1 MQYYRKL
8 QSAHSNQTLTML
20 DGAQTQRYGR
30 LERGVIQ
37 GDCRNM
43 QVIIADEKGFDG
55 LGFDATIGS
64 QDDSYAVIN
73 LFDSVNRYID
83 SVAIAGADDAD
94 HATHLALSQFDYLEP
109 AYATLV
115 ANEGDGSFE
124 PSFDSL
130 CWESDTI
137 GKLMNNRSQ
146 DRGHYLPIITQKML
160 VTEKNRV
167 THNDVLWDG
176 VNLVSHEGD
185 YSRLLVDIQK
195 NDSHHELTAQFDM
208 AGFLANLDV
217 TELGLDALMDTNNRL
232 DLMKERLFRA
242 LAKQSV
248 DGLSVTDAVLTKPF
262 KKAGMANVA
271 MQFNLSDGQTFTILF
286 HNPDADPKKLSP
298 QDTMVS
304 WKWMLN
310 KRDITAAVSPKNGE
324 NVQLAPLATRMMK
337 VAKANSKRFAAAQSK
352 KAQNQQALTD
362 AQKEV
367 DDKKAKLDTINAHI
381 AELQGELEKIG
392 SAQPQTDDQPKNQD
406 DNSVKKYS
414 YTVKKIPGAGRL
426 YVMPTAGKKFSE
438 AEINEMMG
446 LLDQHPNEVS
456 FKQVNDKG
464 SILVVL
470 ERGGNEEETIESI
483 IPKKLTNKEQKTID
497 DLQAKND
504 EAATKAN
511 ETKSL
516 VENNKDIDSFIKKYF
531 VKKDGSEF
539 LNDYNR
545 NKLIKFLNGEDDTF
559 QGVANG
565 SWAYLKDTL
574 PSVIDES
581 SRINW
586 ELLKQLANNT
596 QPTEPTEP
604 TNEQPAAPALSP
616 EERKLNKLIK
626 ERDMMKDINKI
637 TRMKI
642 SDDEKIAKIMEFGI
656 KQDTARTLATGEGTW
671 DKRQG
676 FAPYELTSINNRIKT
691 LQAKVDAM
699 KKADE
704 INNSLGG
711 EDMVLAGVSI
721 ILNKEADRIQLDFPS
736 KPSRDVIAILKKN
749 GWKWSPS
756 NQVWQRQL
764 TENAMRNARTMVE
777 AYADDE
783 GIDMEDETN
792 TTPTQ
797 AAPQTPPEPEGG
809 DVSKLTQLDE
819 TTRQRLEQAFT
830 NGGLQVSALTDEA
843 AALMALVIDRS
854 NGTITEKDLGN
865 LFGSTNRL
873 FNRKPLNDYY
883 LKGDYAL
890 SQPIIDGYD
899 KVLSELDNING
910 TEIPNYIFVNAKNA
924 KVSVIADANPDAD
937 YLQTVIDGSIG
948 LSTENMKQ
956 VITEIKRIAKAGAV
970 DKDLLNQAI
979 EAYQTFALSV
989 KVA

>member
-64 QDDSYAVIN
+64 QDDSYAVVN

-94 HATHLALSQFDYLEP
+94 HAIHLALSQFDYLEP

-137 GKLMNNRSQ
+137 AKLMNNRSQ

-242 LAKQSV
+242 LAKQSI

-262 KKAGMANVA
+262 KKAGVANVA

-286 HNPDADPKKLSP
+286 HNPDADPKKLGA

-381 AELQGELEKIG
+381 AELQGELEKVS
-392 SAQPQTDDQPKNQD
+392 SAQPQADATPVAAGESFTYNGKTYTMPNDDYKNSDIYNTMQEMFRVNQND
-406 DNSVKKYS
+406 AVKAAEKAISEGEIAIATMQNSQSPDINMLQYL
-414 YTVKKIPGAGRL
+414 KIRQQQRIDSLADLKPQFAAEPTPEPQ
-426 YVMPTAGKKFSE
+426 PTAPTSE
-438 AEINEMMG
+438 
-446 LLDQHPNEVS
+446 
-456 FKQVNDKG
+456 
-464 SILVVL
+464 
-470 ERGGNEEETIESI
+470 
-483 IPKKLTNKEQKTID
+483 
-497 DLQAKND
+497 
-504 EAATKAN
+504 
-511 ETKSL
+511 
-516 VENNKDIDSFIKKYF
+516 
-531 VKKDGSEF
+531 
-539 LNDYNR
+539 
-545 NKLIKFLNGEDDTF
+545 
-559 QGVANG
+559 
-565 SWAYLKDTL
+565 
-574 PSVIDES
+574 
-581 SRINW
+581 
-586 ELLKQLANNT
+586 
-596 QPTEPTEP
+596 
-604 TNEQPAAPALSP
+604 LSP

-656 KQDTARTLATGEGTW
+656 KQDTAHTLATGEGTW

-676 FAPYELTSINNRIKT
+676 FAPYELTSVNNRIKT

-711 EDMVLAGVSI
+711 EDMVLAGVFI

-736 KPSRDVIAILKKN
+736 KPSRDVIAVLKKN

-783 GIDMEDETN
+783 GIDMEDESN
-792 TTPTQ
+792 TSPTQ
-797 AAPQTPPEPEGG
+797 AAPQTPPATEGG
-809 DVSKLTQLDE
+809 DEGD
-819 TTRQRLEQAFT
+819 T
-830 NGGLQVSALTDEA
+830 NS
-843 AALMALVIDRS
+843 
-854 NGTITEKDLGN
+854 
-865 LFGSTNRL
+865 
-873 FNRKPLNDYY
+873 
-883 LKGDYAL
+883 
-890 SQPIIDGYD
+890 
-899 KVLSELDNING
+899 
-910 TEIPNYIFVNAKNA
+910 
-924 KVSVIADANPDAD
+924 DAD

-956 VITEIKRIAKAGAV
+956 VITEIKRIAKAGTV

-979 EAYQTFALSV
+979 EAYQTFALLV

>member
-20 DGAQTQRYGR
+20 DGVQTQRYGR

-64 QDDSYAVIN
+64 QDDSYAVVN

-94 HATHLALSQFDYLEP
+94 HAIHLALSQFDYLEP

-137 GKLMNNRSQ
+137 AKLMNNRSQ

-176 VNLVSHEGD
+176 ANLVSHEGD

-352 KAQNQQALTD
+352 KLQNQQALTD

-367 DDKKAKLDTINAHI
+367 DDKKAKLDAINAHI
-381 AELQGELEKIG
+381 AELQTELEKVG
-392 SAQPQTDDQPKNQD
+392 SAQPQADDQPKNQD

-414 YTVKKIPGAGRL
+414 YTVKKIPGVGRL
-426 YVMPTAGKKFSE
+426 YVMPTVGKKFSE

-456 FKQVNDKG
+456 SKQVTDKG
-464 SILVVL
+464 NILVVL

-516 VENNKDIDSFIKKYF
+516 VENNKDIDDFIKKYF

-559 QGVANG
+559 QGVVNG

-581 SRINW
+581 SRVNW

-596 QPTEPTEP
+596 QPTEPT
-604 TNEQPAAPALSP
+604 NEQPSTPTLSP
-616 EERKLNKLIK
+616 EERKLNNLIK

-656 KQDTARTLATGEGTW
+656 KEDTARTLATGEGTW

-676 FAPYELTSINNRIKT
+676 FAPYELTSVNNRIKT

-792 TTPTQ
+792 TTPQ
-797 AAPQTPPEPEGG
+797 GKPIADE
-809 DVSKLTQLDE
+809 VKLDE
-819 TTRQRLEQAFT
+819 IKQDIFNKLLVTNKKVDSLIEKIK
-830 NGGLQVSALTDEA
+830 NGGETAMKDIRTLAKALIETLYEDYQIDDMDKLLDDIDNMILDYVS
-843 AALMALVIDRS
+843 
-854 NGTITEKDLGN
+854 
-865 LFGSTNRL
+865 
-873 FNRKPLNDYY
+873 
-883 LKGDYAL
+883 
-890 SQPIIDGYD
+890 SQPTNQGATMT
-899 KVLSELDNING
+899 N
-910 TEIPNYIFVNAKNA
+910 T
-924 KVSVIADANPDAD
+924 NPDAD

-948 LSTENMKQ
+948 LSTDNMKQ

-979 EAYQTFALSV
+979 EAYQKFALSV

>member
-43 QVIIADEKGFDG
+43 QVIIADKKGFDG

-64 QDDSYAVIN
+64 QDDSYAVVN

-94 HATHLALSQFDYLEP
+94 HAIHLALSQFDYLEP

-286 HNPDADPKKLSP
+286 HNPDADPKKLGA

-367 DDKKAKLDTINAHI
+367 DDKKAKLDAINAHI
-381 AELQGELEKIG
+381 AELQTELEKVG
-392 SAQPQTDDQPKNQD
+392 SAQPQTDATPVAAGERFTYNGRTYTMPNDDYKNSDIYNTMLEMFRVNPNDAVKAAEKAISEGEIAIATMQ
-406 DNSVKKYS
+406 NSQSPDANTLQYL
-414 YTVKKIPGAGRL
+414 KIR
-426 YVMPTAGKKFSE
+426 
-438 AEINEMMG
+438 
-446 LLDQHPNEVS
+446 Q
-456 FKQVNDKG
+456 QQ
-464 SILVVL
+464 
-470 ERGGNEEETIESI
+470 R
-483 IPKKLTNKEQKTID
+483 
-497 DLQAKND
+497 
-504 EAATKAN
+504 
-511 ETKSL
+511 
-516 VENNKDIDSFIKKYF
+516 IDSLA
-531 VKKDGSEF
+531 D
-539 LNDYNR
+539 
-545 NKLIKFLNGEDDTF
+545 
-559 QGVANG
+559 
-565 SWAYLKDTL
+565 LKSQFATE
-574 PSVIDES
+574 PTNE
-581 SRINW
+581 
-586 ELLKQLANNT
+586 
-596 QPTEPTEP
+596 QPTEPTS
-604 TNEQPAAPALSP
+604 EQPAAPALSP
-616 EERKLNKLIK
+616 EERKLNNLIK

-671 DKRQG
+671 DKRPG
-676 FAPYELTSINNRIKT
+676 FAPYQLTSVNNRIKT

-809 DVSKLTQLDE
+809 DE
-819 TTRQRLEQAFT
+819 
-830 NGGLQVSALTDEA
+830 
-843 AALMALVIDRS
+843 
-854 NGTITEKDLGN
+854 
-865 LFGSTNRL
+865 
-873 FNRKPLNDYY
+873 
-883 LKGDYAL
+883 GD
-890 SQPIIDGYD
+890 
-899 KVLSELDNING
+899 
-910 TEIPNYIFVNAKNA
+910 T
-924 KVSVIADANPDAD
+924 NPDAD

-948 LSTENMKQ
+948 LSTDNMKQ

-979 EAYQTFALSV
+979 EAYQKFALSV

>member
-20 DGAQTQRYGR
+20 DGAITQRYGR

-64 QDDSYAVIN
+64 QDDSYAVVN

-94 HATHLALSQFDYLEP
+94 HAIHVALSQFDYLEP

-137 GKLMNNRSQ
+137 AKLMNNRSQ

-367 DDKKAKLDTINAHI
+367 DDKKAKLDAINAHI
-381 AELQGELEKIG
+381 AELQTELEKVG
-392 SAQPQTDDQPKNQD
+392 SAD
-406 DNSVKKYS
+406 
-414 YTVKKIPGAGRL
+414 
-426 YVMPTAGKKFSE
+426 
-438 AEINEMMG
+438 
-446 LLDQHPNEVS
+446 
-456 FKQVNDKG
+456 
-464 SILVVL
+464 
-470 ERGGNEEETIESI
+470 GGNT
-483 IPKKLTNKEQKTID
+483 EQAT
-497 DLQAKND
+497 
-504 EAATKAN
+504 EA
-511 ETKSL
+511 
-516 VENNKDIDSFIKKYF
+516 
-531 VKKDGSEF
+531 
-539 LNDYNR
+539 
-545 NKLIKFLNGEDDTF
+545 NGEDYSILGNIPDVSKADKKTAFSYAQKLLKFSQTDISLKLDKKDFIGMGVDEVKQKLDGITQKAQDEDALLQKAFNRLFNACMVKDRDTIKE
-559 QGVANG
+559 VANDAMG
-565 SWAYLKDTL
+565 YLRHGYNSKSRLAQAMRITGDVTKDILDSLKKYGLLEKYRNKEITL
-574 PSVIDES
+574 PDFEAMNQESTQQTTTTTADLTARQQAAAMEKFNEAKSILLGNGWRQFNKNSPGVEYPYYANGTEGRIITAYPQDDGHATVKVIAGLNDDETENVIGHVMS
-581 SRINW
+581 DMAKDAQELAQQLNNLVKNW
-586 ELLKQLANNT
+586 VLDNGHSLHPIIEQEDKLGQTDEPQAK
-596 QPTEPTEP
+596 PTEPTS
-604 TNEQPAAPALSP
+604 EQPAAPALSP

-671 DKRQG
+671 NKRQG
-676 FAPYELTSINNRIKT
+676 FAPYELTSVNNRIKT

-699 KKADE
+699 KKVDE

-736 KPSRDVIAILKKN
+736 KPSRDIIAVLKKN

-764 TENAMRNARTMVE
+764 TENAMRNARKMVE

-783 GIDMEDETN
+783 GIDMEDESN

-797 AAPQTPPEPEGG
+797 AATQTPPEPEGG
-809 DVSKLTQLDE
+809 DE
-819 TTRQRLEQAFT
+819 
-830 NGGLQVSALTDEA
+830 
-843 AALMALVIDRS
+843 
-854 NGTITEKDLGN
+854 
-865 LFGSTNRL
+865 
-873 FNRKPLNDYY
+873 
-883 LKGDYAL
+883 GD
-890 SQPIIDGYD
+890 
-899 KVLSELDNING
+899 
-910 TEIPNYIFVNAKNA
+910 T
-924 KVSVIADANPDAD
+924 NPDAD

-956 VITEIKRIAKAGAV
+956 VITEIKRIAKAGTV

>member
-43 QVIIADEKGFDG
+43 QVIVADEKGFDG

-64 QDDSYAVIN
+64 QDDSYAVVN

-94 HATHLALSQFDYLEP
+94 HAIHLALSQFDYLEP

-286 HNPDADPKKLSP
+286 HNPDADPKKLGA

-352 KAQNQQALTD
+352 KLQNQQALTD

-367 DDKKAKLDTINAHI
+367 DDKKAKLDAINAHI
-381 AELQGELEKIG
+381 AELQTELEKVG
-392 SAQPQTDDQPKNQD
+392 SAQPQTDATPVAAGERFTYNGKTYTMPNDDYKNSDIYNTMLEMFRVNPNDAVKAAEKAISEGEIAIATMQ
-406 DNSVKKYS
+406 NSQSPDANTLQYL
-414 YTVKKIPGAGRL
+414 KIR
-426 YVMPTAGKKFSE
+426 
-438 AEINEMMG
+438 
-446 LLDQHPNEVS
+446 Q
-456 FKQVNDKG
+456 QQ
-464 SILVVL
+464 
-470 ERGGNEEETIESI
+470 R
-483 IPKKLTNKEQKTID
+483 
-497 DLQAKND
+497 
-504 EAATKAN
+504 
-511 ETKSL
+511 
-516 VENNKDIDSFIKKYF
+516 IDSLA
-531 VKKDGSEF
+531 D
-539 LNDYNR
+539 
-545 NKLIKFLNGEDDTF
+545 
-559 QGVANG
+559 
-565 SWAYLKDTL
+565 LKPQFATE
-574 PSVIDES
+574 PTNE
-581 SRINW
+581 
-586 ELLKQLANNT
+586 
-596 QPTEPTEP
+596 QPTEPTS
-604 TNEQPAAPALSP
+604 EQPAAPALSP
-616 EERKLNKLIK
+616 EERKLNNLIK

-676 FAPYELTSINNRIKT
+676 FAPYQLTSVNNRIKT

-721 ILNKEADRIQLDFPS
+721 ILNKEAGRIQLDFPS

-783 GIDMEDETN
+783 GIDMEDESN
-792 TTPTQ
+792 TAPTQ
-797 AAPQTPPEPEGG
+797 AATQTPPEPEGG
-809 DVSKLTQLDE
+809 DE
-819 TTRQRLEQAFT
+819 
-830 NGGLQVSALTDEA
+830 
-843 AALMALVIDRS
+843 
-854 NGTITEKDLGN
+854 
-865 LFGSTNRL
+865 
-873 FNRKPLNDYY
+873 
-883 LKGDYAL
+883 GD
-890 SQPIIDGYD
+890 
-899 KVLSELDNING
+899 
-910 TEIPNYIFVNAKNA
+910 T
-924 KVSVIADANPDAD
+924 NPDAD

-948 LSTENMKQ
+948 LSTDNMKQ

-979 EAYQTFALSV
+979 EAYQKFALSV

>member
-20 DGAQTQRYGR
+20 DGVQTQRYGR

-43 QVIIADEKGFDG
+43 QVIVADEKGFDG

-64 QDDSYAVIN
+64 QDDSYAVVN

-94 HATHLALSQFDYLEP
+94 HAIHLALSQFDYLEP

-137 GKLMNNRSQ
+137 GKLMNHRSQ
-146 DRGHYLPIITQKML
+146 DRGHYLPIITKKML
-160 VTEKNRV
+160 ITEKNRV

-176 VNLVSHEGD
+176 VNLVSHSGD

-381 AELQGELEKIG
+381 AELQTELEKVG
-392 SAQPQTDDQPKNQD
+392 SAQPQADATPVAAGESFTYNGKTYTMPNDDYKNSDIYNTMLEMFRANPNDAVNAAEKAISEGALAIATMQ
-406 DNSVKKYS
+406 NSQSPDINTLQYL
-414 YTVKKIPGAGRL
+414 KIR
-426 YVMPTAGKKFSE
+426 
-438 AEINEMMG
+438 
-446 LLDQHPNEVS
+446 Q
-456 FKQVNDKG
+456 QQ
-464 SILVVL
+464 
-470 ERGGNEEETIESI
+470 R
-483 IPKKLTNKEQKTID
+483 
-497 DLQAKND
+497 
-504 EAATKAN
+504 
-511 ETKSL
+511 
-516 VENNKDIDSFIKKYF
+516 IDSLA
-531 VKKDGSEF
+531 D
-539 LNDYNR
+539 
-545 NKLIKFLNGEDDTF
+545 
-559 QGVANG
+559 
-565 SWAYLKDTL
+565 LKPQFATE
-574 PSVIDES
+574 PTNE
-581 SRINW
+581 
-586 ELLKQLANNT
+586 
-596 QPTEPTEP
+596 QPTEPTS
-604 TNEQPAAPALSP
+604 EQPAAPALSP

-656 KQDTARTLATGEGTW
+656 NQDTARTLATGEGTW
-671 DKRQG
+671 NKRQG
-676 FAPYELTSINNRIKT
+676 FAPYELTSVNNRIKT

-792 TTPTQ
+792 T
-797 AAPQTPPEPEGG
+797 APQGKPIADE
-809 DVSKLTQLDE
+809 VKLDE
-819 TTRQRLEQAFT
+819 IKQDIFNKLLVTNKKVDSLIEKIK
-830 NGGLQVSALTDEA
+830 NGGEMAMKEIRTLAKALIETLYEDYQIDDMDKLLDDIDNMILDYVS
-843 AALMALVIDRS
+843 
-854 NGTITEKDLGN
+854 
-865 LFGSTNRL
+865 
-873 FNRKPLNDYY
+873 
-883 LKGDYAL
+883 
-890 SQPIIDGYD
+890 SQPTNQGATMT
-899 KVLSELDNING
+899 N
-910 TEIPNYIFVNAKNA
+910 T
-924 KVSVIADANPDAD
+924 NPDAD

-948 LSTENMKQ
+948 LSTDNMKQ

>member
-8 QSAHSNQTLTML
+8 QSAHSNQTLAML

-30 LERGVIQ
+30 LERGIIE
-37 GDCRNM
+37 GNFRNM
-43 QVIIADEKGFDG
+43 QVIVADEKGFDG

-94 HATHLALSQFDYLEP
+94 HAIHLALSQFDYLEP

-137 GKLMNNRSQ
+137 AKLMNNRSQ

-176 VNLVSHEGD
+176 VNLVSHGGD

-381 AELQGELEKIG
+381 AELQGELEKVSSADDGNTEQATTTTADLTARQQASAMEKFNEAKSILLGNGWRQFNKNSPGVEYPYYANGTEGRIITAYPQDDGHATVKVIAGLNDDETENVIG
-392 SAQPQTDDQPKNQD
+392 HVMSDMAKDAQDLAQQLNNLVKNWVLDNGHSLHPIIEQEDKLGQTDEP
-406 DNSVKKYS
+406 
-414 YTVKKIPGAGRL
+414 
-426 YVMPTAGKKFSE
+426 
-438 AEINEMMG
+438 
-446 LLDQHPNEVS
+446 
-456 FKQVNDKG
+456 
-464 SILVVL
+464 
-470 ERGGNEEETIESI
+470 
-483 IPKKLTNKEQKTID
+483 
-497 DLQAKND
+497 QAK
-504 EAATKAN
+504 
-511 ETKSL
+511 
-516 VENNKDIDSFIKKYF
+516 
-531 VKKDGSEF
+531 
-539 LNDYNR
+539 
-545 NKLIKFLNGEDDTF
+545 
-559 QGVANG
+559 
-565 SWAYLKDTL
+565 
-574 PSVIDES
+574 
-581 SRINW
+581 
-586 ELLKQLANNT
+586 
-596 QPTEPTEP
+596 PTEPTS
-604 TNEQPAAPALSP
+604 EQPSTPTLSP

-783 GIDMEDETN
+783 GIDMEDESN
-792 TTPTQ
+792 TAPTQ
-797 AAPQTPPEPEGG
+797 AATQTPPEPEGG
-809 DVSKLTQLDE
+809 DE
-819 TTRQRLEQAFT
+819 
-830 NGGLQVSALTDEA
+830 
-843 AALMALVIDRS
+843 
-854 NGTITEKDLGN
+854 
-865 LFGSTNRL
+865 
-873 FNRKPLNDYY
+873 
-883 LKGDYAL
+883 GD
-890 SQPIIDGYD
+890 
-899 KVLSELDNING
+899 
-910 TEIPNYIFVNAKNA
+910 T
-924 KVSVIADANPDAD
+924 NPDAD

-956 VITEIKRIAKAGAV
+956 VIAEIKRIAKAGTV

>member
-8 QSAHSNQTLTML
+8 QSAHSNQTLAML

-43 QVIIADEKGFDG
+43 QVIVADEKGFDG

-64 QDDSYAVIN
+64 QDDSYAVVN

-94 HATHLALSQFDYLEP
+94 HAIHLALSQFDYLEP

-137 GKLMNNRSQ
+137 AKLMNNRSQ
-146 DRGHYLPIITQKML
+146 DRGHYLPIITKKML

-232 DLMKERLFRA
+232 NLMKERLFRA

-262 KKAGMANVA
+262 KKAGVANVA

-367 DDKKAKLDTINAHI
+367 DDKKAKLDAINAHI
-381 AELQGELEKIG
+381 AELQTEIEKVG
-392 SAQPQTDDQPKNQD
+392 SAQPQADATPVAAGESFTYNGKTYTMPNDDYKNSDIYNTMLEMFRANPD
-406 DNSVKKYS
+406 DAVKAAEKAISEGEIAIATMQNSQSPDANILQYL
-414 YTVKKIPGAGRL
+414 KIR
-426 YVMPTAGKKFSE
+426 
-438 AEINEMMG
+438 
-446 LLDQHPNEVS
+446 Q
-456 FKQVNDKG
+456 QQ
-464 SILVVL
+464 
-470 ERGGNEEETIESI
+470 R
-483 IPKKLTNKEQKTID
+483 
-497 DLQAKND
+497 
-504 EAATKAN
+504 
-511 ETKSL
+511 
-516 VENNKDIDSFIKKYF
+516 IDSLADLKPQFATEPT
-531 VKKDGSEF
+531 SE
-539 LNDYNR
+539 
-545 NKLIKFLNGEDDTF
+545 
-559 QGVANG
+559 
-565 SWAYLKDTL
+565 
-574 PSVIDES
+574 
-581 SRINW
+581 
-586 ELLKQLANNT
+586 
-596 QPTEPTEP
+596 QPTEPTS
-604 TNEQPAAPALSP
+604 EQPAAPALSP

-676 FAPYELTSINNRIKT
+676 FAPYQLTSVNNRIKT

-792 TTPTQ
+792 TAPTQ
-797 AAPQTPPEPEGG
+797 AAPQTPPATEGG
-809 DVSKLTQLDE
+809 DE
-819 TTRQRLEQAFT
+819 
-830 NGGLQVSALTDEA
+830 
-843 AALMALVIDRS
+843 
-854 NGTITEKDLGN
+854 GN
-865 LFGSTNRL
+865 T
-873 FNRKPLNDYY
+873 
-883 LKGDYAL
+883 
-890 SQPIIDGYD
+890 
-899 KVLSELDNING
+899 
-910 TEIPNYIFVNAKNA
+910 
-924 KVSVIADANPDAD
+924 NPDAD

-956 VITEIKRIAKAGAV
+956 VIAEIKRIAKAGTV

>member
-64 QDDSYAVIN
+64 QDDSYAVVN
-73 LFDSVNRYID
+73 LFDGVNRYID

-94 HATHLALSQFDYLEP
+94 HAIHLALSQFDYLEP

-176 VNLVSHEGD
+176 VNLVSHGGD

-352 KAQNQQALTD
+352 KLQNQQALTD

-367 DDKKAKLDTINAHI
+367 DDKKAKLDAINAHI
-381 AELQGELEKIG
+381 AELQTELEKVG
-392 SAQPQTDDQPKNQD
+392 SADDGNTKQATTTTADLTARQQAVAMEKFNEAKSILLDNGWRQFNKNSPGVEYPYYANGTEGRIITAYPQDDGHATVKVIAGLNDDETENVIGHVMSDMAKDAQDLAQQLNNLVKNWVLDNGHSLHPIIEQEDKLGQTDEP
-406 DNSVKKYS
+406 
-414 YTVKKIPGAGRL
+414 
-426 YVMPTAGKKFSE
+426 
-438 AEINEMMG
+438 
-446 LLDQHPNEVS
+446 
-456 FKQVNDKG
+456 
-464 SILVVL
+464 
-470 ERGGNEEETIESI
+470 
-483 IPKKLTNKEQKTID
+483 
-497 DLQAKND
+497 QAK
-504 EAATKAN
+504 
-511 ETKSL
+511 
-516 VENNKDIDSFIKKYF
+516 
-531 VKKDGSEF
+531 
-539 LNDYNR
+539 
-545 NKLIKFLNGEDDTF
+545 
-559 QGVANG
+559 
-565 SWAYLKDTL
+565 
-574 PSVIDES
+574 
-581 SRINW
+581 
-586 ELLKQLANNT
+586 
-596 QPTEPTEP
+596 PTEPTS
-604 TNEQPAAPALSP
+604 EQPAAPALSP

-642 SDDEKIAKIMEFGI
+642 SDDEKIAKIMELGI

-671 DKRQG
+671 DKRPG
-676 FAPYELTSINNRIKT
+676 FAPYQLTSVNNRIKT

-809 DVSKLTQLDE
+809 DE
-819 TTRQRLEQAFT
+819 
-830 NGGLQVSALTDEA
+830 
-843 AALMALVIDRS
+843 
-854 NGTITEKDLGN
+854 
-865 LFGSTNRL
+865 
-873 FNRKPLNDYY
+873 
-883 LKGDYAL
+883 GD
-890 SQPIIDGYD
+890 
-899 KVLSELDNING
+899 
-910 TEIPNYIFVNAKNA
+910 T
-924 KVSVIADANPDAD
+924 NPDAD

-948 LSTENMKQ
+948 LSTDNMKQ
-956 VITEIKRIAKAGAV
+956 VITEIKRIAKAGTV

-979 EAYQTFALSV
+979 EAYQKFALSV

>member
-64 QDDSYAVIN
+64 QDDSYAVVN

-94 HATHLALSQFDYLEP
+94 HAIHLALSQFDYLEP

-286 HNPDADPKKLSP
+286 HNPDADPKKLGP

-381 AELQGELEKIG
+381 AELQTEIEKVG
-392 SAQPQTDDQPKNQD
+392 SAQPQADATPVAAGESFTYNGKTYTMPNDDYKNSDIYNTMLEMFRANQD
-406 DNSVKKYS
+406 DAVKAAEKAISEGEIAIATMQNSQSPDANILQYL
-414 YTVKKIPGAGRL
+414 KIR
-426 YVMPTAGKKFSE
+426 
-438 AEINEMMG
+438 
-446 LLDQHPNEVS
+446 Q
-456 FKQVNDKG
+456 QQ
-464 SILVVL
+464 
-470 ERGGNEEETIESI
+470 R
-483 IPKKLTNKEQKTID
+483 
-497 DLQAKND
+497 
-504 EAATKAN
+504 
-511 ETKSL
+511 
-516 VENNKDIDSFIKKYF
+516 IDSLA
-531 VKKDGSEF
+531 D
-539 LNDYNR
+539 
-545 NKLIKFLNGEDDTF
+545 
-559 QGVANG
+559 
-565 SWAYLKDTL
+565 LK
-574 PSVIDES
+574 P
-581 SRINW
+581 
-586 ELLKQLANNT
+586 QFA
-596 QPTEPTEP
+596 TEPTNEQPAAP

-656 KQDTARTLATGEGTW
+656 NQDTARTLATGEGTW
-671 DKRQG
+671 DKRPG
-676 FAPYELTSINNRIKT
+676 FAPYQLTSVNNRIET

-736 KPSRDVIAILKKN
+736 KPSRDVIAVLKKN

-797 AAPQTPPEPEGG
+797 AAPQTPPEPEDG
-809 DVSKLTQLDE
+809 DVSKDDNVNAGAHPNYSQDDIDYLNSIINGDIDPLDVDMDRIIAIGE
-819 TTRQRLEQAFT
+819 KDEADSLFEQA
-830 NGGLQVSALTDEA
+830 LQIV
-843 AALMALVIDRS
+843 
-854 NGTITEKDLGN
+854 
-865 LFGSTNRL
+865 
-873 FNRKPLNDYY
+873 ND
-883 LKGDYAL
+883 AE
-890 SQPIIDGYD
+890 D
-899 KVLSELDNING
+899 KATSGV
-910 TEIPNYIFVNAKNA
+910 
-924 KVSVIADANPDAD
+924 
-937 YLQTVIDGSIG
+937 
-948 LSTENMKQ
+948 
-956 VITEIKRIAKAGAV
+956 
-970 DKDLLNQAI
+970 
-979 EAYQTFALSV
+979 
-989 KVA
+989 

>member
-94 HATHLALSQFDYLEP
+94 HAIHLALSQFDYLEP

-176 VNLVSHEGD
+176 VNLVSHGGD

-352 KAQNQQALTD
+352 KLQNQQALTD

-367 DDKKAKLDTINAHI
+367 DDKKAKLDAINAHI
-381 AELQGELEKIG
+381 AELQTELEKVG
-392 SAQPQTDDQPKNQD
+392 SAQPQTDATPVAAGERFTYNGRTYTMPNDDYKNSDIYNTMLEMFRVNPNDAVKAAEKAISEGEIAIATMQ
-406 DNSVKKYS
+406 NSQSPDANTLQYL
-414 YTVKKIPGAGRL
+414 KIR
-426 YVMPTAGKKFSE
+426 
-438 AEINEMMG
+438 
-446 LLDQHPNEVS
+446 Q
-456 FKQVNDKG
+456 QQ
-464 SILVVL
+464 
-470 ERGGNEEETIESI
+470 R
-483 IPKKLTNKEQKTID
+483 
-497 DLQAKND
+497 
-504 EAATKAN
+504 
-511 ETKSL
+511 
-516 VENNKDIDSFIKKYF
+516 IDSLA
-531 VKKDGSEF
+531 D
-539 LNDYNR
+539 
-545 NKLIKFLNGEDDTF
+545 
-559 QGVANG
+559 
-565 SWAYLKDTL
+565 LKSQFATE
-574 PSVIDES
+574 PTNE
-581 SRINW
+581 
-586 ELLKQLANNT
+586 
-596 QPTEPTEP
+596 QPTEPTS
-604 TNEQPAAPALSP
+604 EQPAAPALSP
-616 EERKLNKLIK
+616 EERKLNNLIK

-671 DKRQG
+671 DKRPG
-676 FAPYELTSINNRIKT
+676 FAPYQLTSVNNRIKT

-809 DVSKLTQLDE
+809 DE
-819 TTRQRLEQAFT
+819 
-830 NGGLQVSALTDEA
+830 
-843 AALMALVIDRS
+843 
-854 NGTITEKDLGN
+854 
-865 LFGSTNRL
+865 
-873 FNRKPLNDYY
+873 
-883 LKGDYAL
+883 GD
-890 SQPIIDGYD
+890 
-899 KVLSELDNING
+899 
-910 TEIPNYIFVNAKNA
+910 T
-924 KVSVIADANPDAD
+924 NPDAD

-948 LSTENMKQ
+948 LSTDNMKQ
-956 VITEIKRIAKAGAV
+956 VIAEIKRIAKAGAV

>member
-20 DGAQTQRYGR
+20 DGVQTQRYGR

-43 QVIIADEKGFDG
+43 QVIVADEKGFDG

-64 QDDSYAVIN
+64 QDDSYAVVN

-94 HATHLALSQFDYLEP
+94 HAIHLALSQFDYLEP

-137 GKLMNNRSQ
+137 AKLMNNRSQ
-146 DRGHYLPIITQKML
+146 DRGHYLPIITKKML

-352 KAQNQQALTD
+352 KLQNQQALTD

-381 AELQGELEKIG
+381 AELQTELEKVG
-392 SAQPQTDDQPKNQD
+392 SADDSNTKQATTTTADLTARQQAAAMEKFNEAKSILLGNGWRQFNKNSPGVEYPYYANGTEGRIITAYPQDDGHATVKVIAGLNDDETENVIGHVMSDMAKDAQDLAQQLNNLVKNWVLDNGHSLHPIIEQEDKLGQTDEP
-406 DNSVKKYS
+406 
-414 YTVKKIPGAGRL
+414 
-426 YVMPTAGKKFSE
+426 
-438 AEINEMMG
+438 
-446 LLDQHPNEVS
+446 
-456 FKQVNDKG
+456 
-464 SILVVL
+464 
-470 ERGGNEEETIESI
+470 
-483 IPKKLTNKEQKTID
+483 
-497 DLQAKND
+497 QAK
-504 EAATKAN
+504 
-511 ETKSL
+511 
-516 VENNKDIDSFIKKYF
+516 
-531 VKKDGSEF
+531 
-539 LNDYNR
+539 
-545 NKLIKFLNGEDDTF
+545 
-559 QGVANG
+559 
-565 SWAYLKDTL
+565 
-574 PSVIDES
+574 
-581 SRINW
+581 
-586 ELLKQLANNT
+586 
-596 QPTEPTEP
+596 PTEPTS
-604 TNEQPAAPALSP
+604 EQPAAPALSP

-656 KQDTARTLATGEGTW
+656 NQDTARTLATGEGTW

-676 FAPYELTSINNRIKT
+676 FAPYQLTSVNNRIKT

-792 TTPTQ
+792 T
-797 AAPQTPPEPEGG
+797 APQGKPIADE
-809 DVSKLTQLDE
+809 VKLDE
-819 TTRQRLEQAFT
+819 IKQDIFNKLLVTNKKVDSLIEKIK
-830 NGGLQVSALTDEA
+830 NGGETAMKDIRTLAKALIETLYEDYQIDDMDKLLDDIDNMILDYVS
-843 AALMALVIDRS
+843 
-854 NGTITEKDLGN
+854 
-865 LFGSTNRL
+865 
-873 FNRKPLNDYY
+873 
-883 LKGDYAL
+883 
-890 SQPIIDGYD
+890 SQPTNQGATMT
-899 KVLSELDNING
+899 N
-910 TEIPNYIFVNAKNA
+910 T
-924 KVSVIADANPDAD
+924 NPDAD

-948 LSTENMKQ
+948 LSTDNMKQ

-979 EAYQTFALSV
+979 EAYQKFALSV

>member
-64 QDDSYAVIN
+64 QDDSYAVVN

-94 HATHLALSQFDYLEP
+94 HAIHLALSQFDYLEP

-381 AELQGELEKIG
+381 AELQGELEKVSSADDGNTEQATTTTADLTARQQAAAMEKFNEAKSILLDNGWRQFNKNSLGVEYPYYANGTEGRIITAYPQDDGHATVKVIAGLNDDETENVIG
-392 SAQPQTDDQPKNQD
+392 HVMSDMAKDAQDLAQQLNNLVKNWVLDNGHSLHPIIEQEEKLAQTDKPL
-406 DNSVKKYS
+406 S
-414 YTVKKIPGAGRL
+414 
-426 YVMPTAGKKFSE
+426 
-438 AEINEMMG
+438 
-446 LLDQHPNEVS
+446 
-456 FKQVNDKG
+456 
-464 SILVVL
+464 
-470 ERGGNEEETIESI
+470 
-483 IPKKLTNKEQKTID
+483 
-497 DLQAKND
+497 
-504 EAATKAN
+504 
-511 ETKSL
+511 
-516 VENNKDIDSFIKKYF
+516 
-531 VKKDGSEF
+531 
-539 LNDYNR
+539 
-545 NKLIKFLNGEDDTF
+545 
-559 QGVANG
+559 
-565 SWAYLKDTL
+565 
-574 PSVIDES
+574 
-581 SRINW
+581 
-586 ELLKQLANNT
+586 
-596 QPTEPTEP
+596 EPTEP
-604 TNEQPAAPALSP
+604 TPKPQSTAPTSELSP

-819 TTRQRLEQAFT
+819 TTRQRLKQAFT
-830 NGGLQVSALTDEA
+830 NGGLKVSALTDEA
-843 AALMALVIDRS
+843 AALMALVIDRA

-873 FNRKPLNDYY
+873 FDGKPLNDYY

-890 SQPIIDGYD
+890 SQPIIDGYN
-899 KVLSELDNING
+899 KVLSELDNINSA
-910 TEIPNYIFVNAKNA
+910 EIPNYIFVNAKNA
-924 KVSVIADANPDAD
+924 KVSIIADTNPDAD

-948 LSTENMKQ
+948 LSTDNMKQ

>member
-43 QVIIADEKGFDG
+43 QIIIADEKGFDG

-94 HATHLALSQFDYLEP
+94 HAIHLALSQFDYLEP

-176 VNLVSHEGD
+176 VNLVSHGGD

-262 KKAGMANVA
+262 KKAGVANVA

-286 HNPDADPKKLSP
+286 HNPDADPKKLGA

-381 AELQGELEKIG
+381 AELQGELEKVG
-392 SAQPQTDDQPKNQD
+392 SADDGNTKQTTTTTPEPQ
-406 DNSVKKYS
+406 
-414 YTVKKIPGAGRL
+414 
-426 YVMPTAGKKFSE
+426 PTAPTSE
-438 AEINEMMG
+438 
-446 LLDQHPNEVS
+446 
-456 FKQVNDKG
+456 
-464 SILVVL
+464 
-470 ERGGNEEETIESI
+470 
-483 IPKKLTNKEQKTID
+483 
-497 DLQAKND
+497 
-504 EAATKAN
+504 
-511 ETKSL
+511 
-516 VENNKDIDSFIKKYF
+516 
-531 VKKDGSEF
+531 
-539 LNDYNR
+539 
-545 NKLIKFLNGEDDTF
+545 
-559 QGVANG
+559 
-565 SWAYLKDTL
+565 
-574 PSVIDES
+574 
-581 SRINW
+581 
-586 ELLKQLANNT
+586 
-596 QPTEPTEP
+596 
-604 TNEQPAAPALSP
+604 LSP

-656 KQDTARTLATGEGTW
+656 KQDTAYTLATGEGTW

-676 FAPYELTSINNRIKT
+676 FAPYELTSVNNRIKT

-736 KPSRDVIAILKKN
+736 KPSRDVIAVLKKN

-783 GIDMEDETN
+783 GIDMEDESQPSKPIADEAKLEEIKQKMVAKFSGKENILAALKIGNESEVQRINAAIKSLIETLYEDYQI
-792 TTPTQ
+792 TDMDKLLKEIDDLLASTPLQQT
-797 AAPQTPPEPEGG
+797 ATQTPPATEGG
-809 DVSKLTQLDE
+809 DVSNLTQLDE
-819 TTRQRLEQAFT
+819 TTRQRLKQAFT

-843 AALMALVIDRS
+843 AALMALVIDRA

-873 FNRKPLNDYY
+873 FDRKPLNDYY

-899 KVLSELDNING
+899 KVLSELDSISG
-910 TEIPNYIFVNAKNA
+910 AEIPNYIFVNAKNA
-924 KVSVIADANPDAD
+924 KVSVIADTNPDAD

-956 VITEIKRIAKAGAV
+956 VITEIKRIAKAGTV

>member
-1 MQYYRKL
+1 MQYYLKL
-8 QSAHSNQTLTML
+8 QSAHRNQTLTML
-20 DGAQTQRYGR
+20 DGVQTQRYGR

-64 QDDSYAVIN
+64 QDDSYAVVN

-94 HATHLALSQFDYLEP
+94 HAIHLALSQFDYLEP

-115 ANEGDGSFE
+115 ANEGDRSFE

-137 GKLMNNRSQ
+137 AKLMNNRSQ
-146 DRGHYLPIITQKML
+146 DRGHYLPIITKKML

-367 DDKKAKLDTINAHI
+367 DDKKAKLDAINAHI
-381 AELQGELEKIG
+381 AELQTELEKVG
-392 SAQPQTDDQPKNQD
+392 SAQPQADATPVAAGESFTYNGKTYTMPNDDYKNSDIYNTMLEMFRANPD
-406 DNSVKKYS
+406 DAVKAAEKAISEGEIAIATMQNSQSPDANILQYL
-414 YTVKKIPGAGRL
+414 KIR
-426 YVMPTAGKKFSE
+426 
-438 AEINEMMG
+438 
-446 LLDQHPNEVS
+446 Q
-456 FKQVNDKG
+456 QQ
-464 SILVVL
+464 
-470 ERGGNEEETIESI
+470 R
-483 IPKKLTNKEQKTID
+483 
-497 DLQAKND
+497 
-504 EAATKAN
+504 
-511 ETKSL
+511 
-516 VENNKDIDSFIKKYF
+516 IDSLA
-531 VKKDGSEF
+531 D
-539 LNDYNR
+539 
-545 NKLIKFLNGEDDTF
+545 
-559 QGVANG
+559 
-565 SWAYLKDTL
+565 LKPQFAT
-574 PSVIDES
+574 E
-581 SRINW
+581 
-586 ELLKQLANNT
+586 
-596 QPTEPTEP
+596 PTEPTEP
-604 TNEQPAAPALSP
+604 TSEQPAAPALSP
-616 EERKLNKLIK
+616 EERKLNNLIK

-676 FAPYELTSINNRIKT
+676 FAPYQLTSVNNRIKT

-792 TTPTQ
+792 T
-797 AAPQTPPEPEGG
+797 APQGKPIADE
-809 DVSKLTQLDE
+809 VKLDE
-819 TTRQRLEQAFT
+819 IKQDIFNKLLVTNKKVDSLIEKIK
-830 NGGLQVSALTDEA
+830 NGGETAMKDIRTLAKALIETLYEDYQIDDMDKLLDDIDNMILDYVSSQPTNQGA
-843 AALMALVIDRS
+843 
-854 NGTITEKDLGN
+854 TITN
-865 LFGSTNRL
+865 T
-873 FNRKPLNDYY
+873 
-883 LKGDYAL
+883 
-890 SQPIIDGYD
+890 
-899 KVLSELDNING
+899 
-910 TEIPNYIFVNAKNA
+910 
-924 KVSVIADANPDAD
+924 NPDAD

-979 EAYQTFALSV
+979 EAYKKFALSV

>member
-43 QVIIADEKGFDG
+43 QIIIADEKGFDG

-64 QDDSYAVIN
+64 QDDSYAVVN

-94 HATHLALSQFDYLEP
+94 HAIHLALSQFDYLEP

-137 GKLMNNRSQ
+137 AKLMNNRSQ

-167 THNDVLWDG
+167 THSDVLWDG
-176 VNLVSHEGD
+176 ANLVSHEGD

-242 LAKQSV
+242 LAKQSI

-262 KKAGMANVA
+262 KKAGVANVA

-286 HNPDADPKKLSP
+286 HNPDADPKKLGA

-352 KAQNQQALTD
+352 KLQNQQALTD

-381 AELQGELEKIG
+381 AELQTELEKV
-392 SAQPQTDDQPKNQD
+392 SSSQPQADATPVVAGESFTYNGKTYTMPNDDYKNSDIYNTMQEMFRVNQND
-406 DNSVKKYS
+406 AVKAAEKAISEGEIAIATMQNSQSPDANILQYL
-414 YTVKKIPGAGRL
+414 KIR
-426 YVMPTAGKKFSE
+426 
-438 AEINEMMG
+438 
-446 LLDQHPNEVS
+446 Q
-456 FKQVNDKG
+456 QQ
-464 SILVVL
+464 
-470 ERGGNEEETIESI
+470 R
-483 IPKKLTNKEQKTID
+483 
-497 DLQAKND
+497 
-504 EAATKAN
+504 
-511 ETKSL
+511 
-516 VENNKDIDSFIKKYF
+516 IDSLA
-531 VKKDGSEF
+531 D
-539 LNDYNR
+539 
-545 NKLIKFLNGEDDTF
+545 
-559 QGVANG
+559 
-565 SWAYLKDTL
+565 LK
-574 PSVIDES
+574 P
-581 SRINW
+581 
-586 ELLKQLANNT
+586 QFA
-596 QPTEPTEP
+596 TEP
-604 TNEQPAAPALSP
+604 TNEQPTEPTPEPQPTAPTSELSP

-656 KQDTARTLATGEGTW
+656 KQDTAHTLATGEGTW

-676 FAPYELTSINNRIKT
+676 FAPYELTSVNNRIKT

-736 KPSRDVIAILKKN
+736 KPSRDVIAVLKKN

-783 GIDMEDETN
+783 GIDMEDESN

-797 AAPQTPPEPEGG
+797 AAPQTPPATEGG

-819 TTRQRLEQAFT
+819 TTRQRLKQAFT

-843 AALMALVIDRS
+843 AALMALVIDRA

-873 FNRKPLNDYY
+873 FDRKPLNDYY

-899 KVLSELDNING
+899 KVLSELDSISG
-910 TEIPNYIFVNAKNA
+910 AEIPNYIFVNAKNA
-924 KVSVIADANPDAD
+924 KVSVIADTNPDAD

-956 VITEIKRIAKAGAV
+956 AITEIKRIAKAGAV

>member
-20 DGAQTQRYGR
+20 DGVQTQRYGR

-64 QDDSYAVIN
+64 QDDSYAVVN

-94 HATHLALSQFDYLEP
+94 HAIHLALSQFDYLEP
-109 AYATLV
+109 AYATFV

-137 GKLMNNRSQ
+137 AKLMNNRSQ

-176 VNLVSHEGD
+176 VNLASHGGD

-352 KAQNQQALTD
+352 KLQNQQALTD

-367 DDKKAKLDTINAHI
+367 DDKKAKLDAINAHI
-381 AELQGELEKIG
+381 AELQTELEKVG
-392 SAQPQTDDQPKNQD
+392 SAQPQADDQPKNQD

-414 YTVKKIPGAGRL
+414 YTVKKIPGVGRL
-426 YVMPTAGKKFSE
+426 YVMPTVGKKFSE

-456 FKQVNDKG
+456 SKQVTDKG
-464 SILVVL
+464 NILVVL

-497 DLQAKND
+497 DLQATSD

-516 VENNKDIDSFIKKYF
+516 AENNKDIDDFIKKYF

-559 QGVANG
+559 QGVVNG

-574 PSVIDES
+574 PSVMDEG
-581 SRINW
+581 SRVNW
-586 ELLKQLANNT
+586 ELLKKLANNT
-596 QPTEPTEP
+596 QSTEPTEP
-604 TNEQPAAPALSP
+604 TNEQPTEPTSEQPAEPALSP
-616 EERKLNKLIK
+616 EERKLNNLIK

-656 KQDTARTLATGEGTW
+656 KEDTARTLATGEGTW

-792 TTPTQ
+792 TAPTQ
-797 AAPQTPPEPEGG
+797 AATQTPPEPEGG
-809 DVSKLTQLDE
+809 DVSKDDNVNADAHPNYSQDDIDYLNSIINGDIDPLDVDMDRIIAIGE
-819 TTRQRLEQAFT
+819 KDEADALFEQA
-830 NGGLQVSALTDEA
+830 LQIV
-843 AALMALVIDRS
+843 
-854 NGTITEKDLGN
+854 
-865 LFGSTNRL
+865 
-873 FNRKPLNDYY
+873 ND
-883 LKGDYAL
+883 AE
-890 SQPIIDGYD
+890 D
-899 KVLSELDNING
+899 KATSGV
-910 TEIPNYIFVNAKNA
+910 
-924 KVSVIADANPDAD
+924 
-937 YLQTVIDGSIG
+937 
-948 LSTENMKQ
+948 
-956 VITEIKRIAKAGAV
+956 
-970 DKDLLNQAI
+970 
-979 EAYQTFALSV
+979 
-989 KVA
+989 

>member
-43 QVIIADEKGFDG
+43 QVIVADEKGFDG

-83 SVAIAGADDAD
+83 SVAIAGADDAE
-94 HATHLALSQFDYLEP
+94 HAIHLALSQFDYLEP

-176 VNLVSHEGD
+176 VNLVSHKGD

-262 KKAGMANVA
+262 KKAGVANVA

-286 HNPDADPKKLSP
+286 HNPDADPKKLGA

-352 KAQNQQALTD
+352 KLQNQQALTD

-367 DDKKAKLDTINAHI
+367 DDKKAKLDAINAHI
-381 AELQGELEKIG
+381 AELQTEIEKVG
-392 SAQPQTDDQPKNQD
+392 SAQPQADATPVAAGESFTYNGKTYTMPNDDYKNSDIYNTMLEMFRANPD
-406 DNSVKKYS
+406 DAVKAAEKAISEGEIAIATMQNSQSPDANILQYL
-414 YTVKKIPGAGRL
+414 KIR
-426 YVMPTAGKKFSE
+426 
-438 AEINEMMG
+438 
-446 LLDQHPNEVS
+446 Q
-456 FKQVNDKG
+456 QQ
-464 SILVVL
+464 
-470 ERGGNEEETIESI
+470 R
-483 IPKKLTNKEQKTID
+483 
-497 DLQAKND
+497 
-504 EAATKAN
+504 
-511 ETKSL
+511 
-516 VENNKDIDSFIKKYF
+516 IDSLADLKPQFATEPT
-531 VKKDGSEF
+531 SE
-539 LNDYNR
+539 
-545 NKLIKFLNGEDDTF
+545 
-559 QGVANG
+559 
-565 SWAYLKDTL
+565 
-574 PSVIDES
+574 
-581 SRINW
+581 
-586 ELLKQLANNT
+586 
-596 QPTEPTEP
+596 QPTEPTS
-604 TNEQPAAPALSP
+604 EQPAAPALSP

-783 GIDMEDETN
+783 GIDMEDESQPSKPIADEAKLEEIKQKMVAKFSGKENILAALKIGNESEVRRINAAIKSLIETLYEDYQI
-792 TTPTQ
+792 TDMDKLLKEIDDLLAATPLQQT
-797 AAPQTPPEPEGG
+797 ATQTPPATEGG

-819 TTRQRLEQAFT
+819 TTRQRLKQAFT
-830 NGGLQVSALTDEA
+830 NDGLQVSALTDEA
-843 AALMALVIDRS
+843 AALMALVIDRA

-910 TEIPNYIFVNAKNA
+910 TEIQNYIFMNAKNA
-924 KVSVIADANPDAD
+924 KVSVIADTNPDAD

-948 LSTENMKQ
+948 LSTDNMKQ

>member
-64 QDDSYAVIN
+64 QDDSYAVVN

-94 HATHLALSQFDYLEP
+94 HAIHLALSQFDYLEP

-137 GKLMNNRSQ
+137 AKLMNNRSQ

-352 KAQNQQALTD
+352 KSQNQQALTD

-381 AELQGELEKIG
+381 AELQTELEKVG
-392 SAQPQTDDQPKNQD
+392 SAQPQADATPVAAGERFTYNGRTYTMPNDDYKNSDIYNTMLEMFRANPD
-406 DNSVKKYS
+406 DAVNAAEKAISEGALAIATMQNSQSPDINTLQYL
-414 YTVKKIPGAGRL
+414 KIR
-426 YVMPTAGKKFSE
+426 
-438 AEINEMMG
+438 
-446 LLDQHPNEVS
+446 Q
-456 FKQVNDKG
+456 QQ
-464 SILVVL
+464 
-470 ERGGNEEETIESI
+470 R
-483 IPKKLTNKEQKTID
+483 
-497 DLQAKND
+497 
-504 EAATKAN
+504 
-511 ETKSL
+511 
-516 VENNKDIDSFIKKYF
+516 IDSLA
-531 VKKDGSEF
+531 D
-539 LNDYNR
+539 
-545 NKLIKFLNGEDDTF
+545 
-559 QGVANG
+559 
-565 SWAYLKDTL
+565 LK
-574 PSVIDES
+574 S
-581 SRINW
+581 
-586 ELLKQLANNT
+586 QFA
-596 QPTEPTEP
+596 TEP
-604 TNEQPAAPALSP
+604 TNEQPAEPTSEQPAEPALSP

-656 KQDTARTLATGEGTW
+656 NQDTARTLATGEGTW
-671 DKRQG
+671 NKRQG
-676 FAPYELTSINNRIKT
+676 FAPYELTSVNNRIKT

-792 TTPTQ
+792 T
-797 AAPQTPPEPEGG
+797 APQGKPIADE
-809 DVSKLTQLDE
+809 VKLDE
-819 TTRQRLEQAFT
+819 IKQDIFNKLLVTNKKVDSLIEKIK
-830 NGGLQVSALTDEA
+830 NGGETAMKDIRTLAKALIETLYEDYQIDDMDKLLDDIDNMILDYVS
-843 AALMALVIDRS
+843 
-854 NGTITEKDLGN
+854 
-865 LFGSTNRL
+865 
-873 FNRKPLNDYY
+873 
-883 LKGDYAL
+883 
-890 SQPIIDGYD
+890 SQPTNQGATMT
-899 KVLSELDNING
+899 N
-910 TEIPNYIFVNAKNA
+910 T
-924 KVSVIADANPDAD
+924 NPDAD

-948 LSTENMKQ
+948 LSTDNMKQ
-956 VITEIKRIAKAGAV
+956 VITEIKRIAKAGTV

>member
-43 QVIIADEKGFDG
+43 QIIVADEKGFDG

-64 QDDSYAVIN
+64 QDDSYAVVN

-83 SVAIAGADDAD
+83 SVAIAGADDTD
-94 HATHLALSQFDYLEP
+94 HAIHLALSQFDYLEP

-137 GKLMNNRSQ
+137 AKLMNNRSQ

-176 VNLVSHEGD
+176 VNLASHGGD

-352 KAQNQQALTD
+352 KLQNQQALTD

-381 AELQGELEKIG
+381 AELQTELEKVG
-392 SAQPQTDDQPKNQD
+392 SADGGNTEQATTTTADLTARQQAAAMEKFNEAKSILLDNGWRQFNKNSPGVEYPYYANGTEGRIITAYPQDDGHATVKVIAGLNDDETENVIGHIMSDMAKDAQDLAQQLNNLVKNWVLDNGHSLHPIIEQEDKLAQTDEPL
-406 DNSVKKYS
+406 S
-414 YTVKKIPGAGRL
+414 
-426 YVMPTAGKKFSE
+426 
-438 AEINEMMG
+438 
-446 LLDQHPNEVS
+446 
-456 FKQVNDKG
+456 
-464 SILVVL
+464 
-470 ERGGNEEETIESI
+470 
-483 IPKKLTNKEQKTID
+483 
-497 DLQAKND
+497 
-504 EAATKAN
+504 
-511 ETKSL
+511 
-516 VENNKDIDSFIKKYF
+516 
-531 VKKDGSEF
+531 
-539 LNDYNR
+539 
-545 NKLIKFLNGEDDTF
+545 
-559 QGVANG
+559 
-565 SWAYLKDTL
+565 
-574 PSVIDES
+574 
-581 SRINW
+581 
-586 ELLKQLANNT
+586 
-596 QPTEPTEP
+596 EPTEP
-604 TNEQPAAPALSP
+604 TSEQPAAPALSP

-656 KQDTARTLATGEGTW
+656 KEDTARTLATGEGTW

-676 FAPYELTSINNRIKT
+676 FAPYQLTSVNNRIKT

-792 TTPTQ
+792 TAPTQ

-809 DVSKLTQLDE
+809 DESEDDNVNAGAHPNYSQDDIDYLNSIINGDIDPLDVDMDRIIAIGE
-819 TTRQRLEQAFT
+819 KDEADTLFEQA
-830 NGGLQVSALTDEA
+830 LQIV
-843 AALMALVIDRS
+843 
-854 NGTITEKDLGN
+854 
-865 LFGSTNRL
+865 
-873 FNRKPLNDYY
+873 ND
-883 LKGDYAL
+883 AE
-890 SQPIIDGYD
+890 D
-899 KVLSELDNING
+899 KATSGV
-910 TEIPNYIFVNAKNA
+910 
-924 KVSVIADANPDAD
+924 
-937 YLQTVIDGSIG
+937 
-948 LSTENMKQ
+948 
-956 VITEIKRIAKAGAV
+956 
-970 DKDLLNQAI
+970 
-979 EAYQTFALSV
+979 
-989 KVA
+989 

>member
-37 GDCRNM
+37 GDYRNM
-43 QVIIADEKGFDG
+43 QIIIADEKGFDG

-94 HATHLALSQFDYLEP
+94 HAIHLALSQFDYLEP

-137 GKLMNNRSQ
+137 AKLMNNRSQ
-146 DRGHYLPIITQKML
+146 DRGHYLPIITKKML
-160 VTEKNRV
+160 DTEKNRV

-176 VNLVSHEGD
+176 VNLVSHSGD

-262 KKAGMANVA
+262 KKAGVANVA

-286 HNPDADPKKLSP
+286 HNPDADPKKLGA

-381 AELQGELEKIG
+381 AELQTELEKVSSADDGNTKQATTTTADLTARQQASAMEKFNEAKSILLDNGWRQFNKNSPGVEYPYYANGTEGRIITAYPQDDGHATVKVIAGLNDDETENVIG
-392 SAQPQTDDQPKNQD
+392 HVMSDMAKDAQDLAQQLNNLVKNWVLDNGHSLHPIIEQEYKLGQTDEP
-406 DNSVKKYS
+406 
-414 YTVKKIPGAGRL
+414 
-426 YVMPTAGKKFSE
+426 
-438 AEINEMMG
+438 
-446 LLDQHPNEVS
+446 
-456 FKQVNDKG
+456 
-464 SILVVL
+464 
-470 ERGGNEEETIESI
+470 
-483 IPKKLTNKEQKTID
+483 
-497 DLQAKND
+497 QAK
-504 EAATKAN
+504 
-511 ETKSL
+511 
-516 VENNKDIDSFIKKYF
+516 
-531 VKKDGSEF
+531 
-539 LNDYNR
+539 
-545 NKLIKFLNGEDDTF
+545 
-559 QGVANG
+559 
-565 SWAYLKDTL
+565 
-574 PSVIDES
+574 
-581 SRINW
+581 
-586 ELLKQLANNT
+586 
-596 QPTEPTEP
+596 PTEPTSEH
-604 TNEQPAAPALSP
+604 PAAPALSP
-616 EERKLNKLIK
+616 EERKLNNLIK

-656 KQDTARTLATGEGTW
+656 NQDTARTLATGEGTW

-676 FAPYELTSINNRIKT
+676 FAPYQLTSVNNRIKT

-721 ILNKEADRIQLDFPS
+721 ILNKEADRIQLDFPG

-809 DVSKLTQLDE
+809 DE
-819 TTRQRLEQAFT
+819 
-830 NGGLQVSALTDEA
+830 
-843 AALMALVIDRS
+843 
-854 NGTITEKDLGN
+854 
-865 LFGSTNRL
+865 
-873 FNRKPLNDYY
+873 
-883 LKGDYAL
+883 GD
-890 SQPIIDGYD
+890 
-899 KVLSELDNING
+899 
-910 TEIPNYIFVNAKNA
+910 T
-924 KVSVIADANPDAD
+924 NPDAD

-948 LSTENMKQ
+948 LGTDNMKQ

>member
-1 MQYYRKL
+1 MKYYRKL

-20 DGAQTQRYGR
+20 DGAITQRYGR

-43 QVIIADEKGFDG
+43 QIIIADEKGFDG

-64 QDDSYAVIN
+64 QDDSYAVVN

-83 SVAIAGADDAD
+83 SVAIARADDAD
-94 HATHLALSQFDYLEP
+94 HAIHLALSQFDYLEP

-137 GKLMNNRSQ
+137 AKLMNNRSQ

-176 VNLVSHEGD
+176 VNLVSHSGD

-352 KAQNQQALTD
+352 KSQNQQALTD

-392 SAQPQTDDQPKNQD
+392 SADDGNTKQATTTTADLTARQQAAAMEKFNEAKSILLDNGWRQFNKNSPGVEYPYYANGTEGRIITAYPQDDGHATVKVIAGLNDDETENVIGHVMSDMAKDAQDLAQQLNNLVKNWVLDNGHSLHPIIEQEDKLAQTDEPL
-406 DNSVKKYS
+406 S
-414 YTVKKIPGAGRL
+414 
-426 YVMPTAGKKFSE
+426 
-438 AEINEMMG
+438 
-446 LLDQHPNEVS
+446 
-456 FKQVNDKG
+456 
-464 SILVVL
+464 
-470 ERGGNEEETIESI
+470 
-483 IPKKLTNKEQKTID
+483 
-497 DLQAKND
+497 
-504 EAATKAN
+504 
-511 ETKSL
+511 
-516 VENNKDIDSFIKKYF
+516 
-531 VKKDGSEF
+531 
-539 LNDYNR
+539 
-545 NKLIKFLNGEDDTF
+545 
-559 QGVANG
+559 
-565 SWAYLKDTL
+565 
-574 PSVIDES
+574 
-581 SRINW
+581 
-586 ELLKQLANNT
+586 
-596 QPTEPTEP
+596 EPTEP
-604 TNEQPAAPALSP
+604 TPEPQPTAPTSELSP

-656 KQDTARTLATGEGTW
+656 NQDTARTLATGEGTW

-676 FAPYELTSINNRIKT
+676 FAPYQLTSVNNRIKT

-783 GIDMEDETN
+783 GIDMEDESSP
-792 TTPTQ
+792 TPEPT
-797 AAPQTPPEPEGG
+797 ATPPAIEETANITQGATMTEDNTVNQSNPNYTQDDIDYLNSIING
-809 DVSKLTQLDE
+809 DIDPLDVDMDKIIAIGEKDE
-819 TTRQRLEQAFT
+819 TDPLFEQA
-830 NGGLQVSALTDEA
+830 LQ
-843 AALMALVIDRS
+843 I
-854 NGTITEKDLGN
+854 I
-865 LFGSTNRL
+865 
-873 FNRKPLNDYY
+873 ND
-883 LKGDYAL
+883 AE
-890 SQPIIDGYD
+890 D
-899 KVLSELDNING
+899 KA
-910 TEIPNYIFVNAKNA
+910 T
-924 KVSVIADANPDAD
+924 
-937 YLQTVIDGSIG
+937 
-948 LSTENMKQ
+948 
-956 VITEIKRIAKAGAV
+956 AGV
-970 DKDLLNQAI
+970 
-979 EAYQTFALSV
+979 
-989 KVA
+989 

>member
-20 DGAQTQRYGR
+20 DGVQTQRYGR

-43 QVIIADEKGFDG
+43 QVIVADEKGFDG

-64 QDDSYAVIN
+64 QDDSYAVVN

-94 HATHLALSQFDYLEP
+94 HAIHLALSQFDYLEP

-137 GKLMNNRSQ
+137 GKLMNHRSQ
-146 DRGHYLPIITQKML
+146 DRGHYLPIITKKML
-160 VTEKNRV
+160 ITEKNRV

-176 VNLVSHEGD
+176 VNLVSHSGD

-381 AELQGELEKIG
+381 AELQTELEKVG
-392 SAQPQTDDQPKNQD
+392 SAQPQADATPVAAGESFTYNGKTYTMPNDDYKNSDIYNTMLEMFRANPNDAVNAAEKAISEGALAIATMQ
-406 DNSVKKYS
+406 NSQSPDINTLQYL
-414 YTVKKIPGAGRL
+414 KIR
-426 YVMPTAGKKFSE
+426 
-438 AEINEMMG
+438 
-446 LLDQHPNEVS
+446 Q
-456 FKQVNDKG
+456 QQ
-464 SILVVL
+464 
-470 ERGGNEEETIESI
+470 R
-483 IPKKLTNKEQKTID
+483 
-497 DLQAKND
+497 
-504 EAATKAN
+504 
-511 ETKSL
+511 
-516 VENNKDIDSFIKKYF
+516 IDSLA
-531 VKKDGSEF
+531 D
-539 LNDYNR
+539 
-545 NKLIKFLNGEDDTF
+545 
-559 QGVANG
+559 
-565 SWAYLKDTL
+565 LKPQFATE
-574 PSVIDES
+574 PTNE
-581 SRINW
+581 
-586 ELLKQLANNT
+586 
-596 QPTEPTEP
+596 QPTEPTS
-604 TNEQPAAPALSP
+604 EQPAAPALSP

-656 KQDTARTLATGEGTW
+656 NQDTARTLATGEGTW
-671 DKRQG
+671 NKRQG
-676 FAPYELTSINNRIKT
+676 FAPYELTSVNNRIKT

-792 TTPTQ
+792 T
-797 AAPQTPPEPEGG
+797 APQGKPIADE
-809 DVSKLTQLDE
+809 VKLDE
-819 TTRQRLEQAFT
+819 IKQDIFNKLLVT
-830 NGGLQVSALTDEA
+830 NKKVDSL
-843 AALMALVIDRS
+843 I
-854 NGTITEKDLGN
+854 EK
-865 LFGSTNRL
+865 
-873 FNRKPLNDYY
+873 K
-883 LKGDYAL
+883 
-890 SQPIIDGYD
+890 
-899 KVLSELDNING
+899 
-910 TEIPNYIFVNAKNA
+910 
-924 KVSVIADANPDAD
+924 
-937 YLQTVIDGSIG
+937 
-948 LSTENMKQ
+948 
-956 VITEIKRIAKAGAV
+956 
-970 DKDLLNQAI
+970 
-979 EAYQTFALSV
+979 
-989 KVA
+989 

>member
-64 QDDSYAVIN
+64 QDDSYAVVN

-94 HATHLALSQFDYLEP
+94 HAIHLALSQFDYLEP

-367 DDKKAKLDTINAHI
+367 DDKKARLDAINAHI
-381 AELQGELEKIG
+381 AELQTELEKVG
-392 SAQPQTDDQPKNQD
+392 SAQPQADDQPKNQD

-414 YTVKKIPGAGRL
+414 YTVKKIPGVGRL
-426 YVMPTAGKKFSE
+426 YVMPTVGKKFSE

-456 FKQVNDKG
+456 SKQVTDKG
-464 SILVVL
+464 NILVVL

-516 VENNKDIDSFIKKYF
+516 VENNKDIDDFIKKYF

-559 QGVANG
+559 QGVVNG

-581 SRINW
+581 SRVNW

-596 QPTEPTEP
+596 QSTEPTEP
-604 TNEQPAAPALSP
+604 TSEQPAAPALSP

-656 KQDTARTLATGEGTW
+656 NQDTARTLATGEGTW

-676 FAPYELTSINNRIKT
+676 FAPYELTSVNNRIKT

-809 DVSKLTQLDE
+809 DE
-819 TTRQRLEQAFT
+819 
-830 NGGLQVSALTDEA
+830 
-843 AALMALVIDRS
+843 
-854 NGTITEKDLGN
+854 
-865 LFGSTNRL
+865 
-873 FNRKPLNDYY
+873 
-883 LKGDYAL
+883 GD
-890 SQPIIDGYD
+890 
-899 KVLSELDNING
+899 
-910 TEIPNYIFVNAKNA
+910 T
-924 KVSVIADANPDAD
+924 NPDAD

-948 LSTENMKQ
+948 LSTDNMKQ

-979 EAYQTFALSV
+979 EAYQKFALSV

>member
-20 DGAQTQRYGR
+20 DGVQTQRYGR

-37 GDCRNM
+37 GDYRNM
-43 QVIIADEKGFDG
+43 QVIVADEKGFDD

-83 SVAIAGADDAD
+83 SVAIAGADDAE
-94 HATHLALSQFDYLEP
+94 HAIHLALSQFDYLEP

-137 GKLMNNRSQ
+137 AKLMNNRSQ
-146 DRGHYLPIITQKML
+146 DRGHYLPIITKKML
-160 VTEKNRV
+160 DTEKNRV
-167 THNDVLWDG
+167 TNNDVLWDG
-176 VNLVSHEGD
+176 VNLVSHSGD

-286 HNPDADPKKLSP
+286 HNPDADPKKLGA

-337 VAKANSKRFAAAQSK
+337 VAKVNSKRFAAAQSK

-381 AELQGELEKIG
+381 AELQTELEKVS
-392 SAQPQTDDQPKNQD
+392 SAQPQADATPVAAGESFTYNGKTYTMPNDDYKNSDIYNTMQEMFRVNQND
-406 DNSVKKYS
+406 AVKAAEKAISEGEIAIATMQNSQSPDANILQYL
-414 YTVKKIPGAGRL
+414 KIR
-426 YVMPTAGKKFSE
+426 
-438 AEINEMMG
+438 
-446 LLDQHPNEVS
+446 Q
-456 FKQVNDKG
+456 QQ
-464 SILVVL
+464 
-470 ERGGNEEETIESI
+470 R
-483 IPKKLTNKEQKTID
+483 
-497 DLQAKND
+497 
-504 EAATKAN
+504 
-511 ETKSL
+511 
-516 VENNKDIDSFIKKYF
+516 IDSLA
-531 VKKDGSEF
+531 D
-539 LNDYNR
+539 
-545 NKLIKFLNGEDDTF
+545 
-559 QGVANG
+559 
-565 SWAYLKDTL
+565 LKPQFATE
-574 PSVIDES
+574 PTNE
-581 SRINW
+581 
-586 ELLKQLANNT
+586 
-596 QPTEPTEP
+596 QPTEPTS
-604 TNEQPAAPALSP
+604 EQPAAPALSP

-626 ERDMMKDINKI
+626 ERDVMKDINKI

-656 KQDTARTLATGEGTW
+656 KEDTARTLATGEGTW
-671 DKRQG
+671 DKRPG
-676 FAPYELTSINNRIKT
+676 FAPYQLTSVNNRIKT

-736 KPSRDVIAILKKN
+736 KPSRDVIAISKKN

-783 GIDMEDETN
+783 GIDMEDESN

-797 AAPQTPPEPEGG
+797 AAPQTPPATEGG
-809 DVSKLTQLDE
+809 DEGD
-819 TTRQRLEQAFT
+819 T
-830 NGGLQVSALTDEA
+830 NS
-843 AALMALVIDRS
+843 
-854 NGTITEKDLGN
+854 
-865 LFGSTNRL
+865 
-873 FNRKPLNDYY
+873 
-883 LKGDYAL
+883 
-890 SQPIIDGYD
+890 
-899 KVLSELDNING
+899 
-910 TEIPNYIFVNAKNA
+910 
-924 KVSVIADANPDAD
+924 DAD

-956 VITEIKRIAKAGAV
+956 VITEIKRIAKAGTV

>member
-1 MQYYRKL
+1 MKYYRKL

-20 DGAQTQRYGR
+20 DGAQRQRYGR

-43 QVIIADEKGFDG
+43 QIIIADEKGFDG

-64 QDDSYAVIN
+64 QDDSYAVVN

-94 HATHLALSQFDYLEP
+94 HAIHLALSQFDYLEP

-137 GKLMNNRSQ
+137 AKLMNNRSQ
-146 DRGHYLPIITQKML
+146 DRGHYLPIITKKML
-160 VTEKNRV
+160 DTEKNRV

-176 VNLVSHEGD
+176 VNLVSHSGD

-242 LAKQSV
+242 LAKQSI

-262 KKAGMANVA
+262 KKAGVANVA

-286 HNPDADPKKLSP
+286 HNPDADPKKLGA

-352 KAQNQQALTD
+352 KSQNQQALTD

-381 AELQGELEKIG
+381 AELQTELEKIG
-392 SAQPQTDDQPKNQD
+392 
-406 DNSVKKYS
+406 
-414 YTVKKIPGAGRL
+414 
-426 YVMPTAGKKFSE
+426 
-438 AEINEMMG
+438 
-446 LLDQHPNEVS
+446 
-456 FKQVNDKG
+456 
-464 SILVVL
+464 
-470 ERGGNEEETIESI
+470 
-483 IPKKLTNKEQKTID
+483 
-497 DLQAKND
+497 QAKTEPTTD
-504 EAATKAN
+504 PTP
-511 ETKSL
+511 ETKKGKWY
-516 VENNKDIDSFIKKYF
+516 ENQPDNVSVY
-531 VKKDGSEF
+531 
-539 LNDYNR
+539 
-545 NKLIKFLNGEDDTF
+545 LIGK
-559 QGVANG
+559 
-565 SWAYLKDTL
+565 
-574 PSVIDES
+574 
-581 SRINW
+581 SRINDSLKITENTVNTNYSAFISIAGVGGEFIGDLAGLKKW
-586 ELLKQLANNT
+586 VNTRTQKMGGGAYELNHVAGKDVLEDTTNTSPVAAGESFTYNGKIYTMPSDSYKNSDIYNTMLEMFRANPDDAVKASEKAISEGALAIAIIQNSQSPDINMLQYLKIRQQQRIDSLADLKPQFAAEPT
-596 QPTEPTEP
+596 PEPQPTAPTSE
-604 TNEQPAAPALSP
+604 LSP

-656 KQDTARTLATGEGTW
+656 KQDTAHTLATGEGTW

-676 FAPYELTSINNRIKT
+676 FAPYELTSVNNRIKT

-736 KPSRDVIAILKKN
+736 KPSRDVIAVLKKN

-783 GIDMEDETN
+783 GIDMEDESN
-792 TTPTQ
+792 TAPTQ
-797 AAPQTPPEPEGG
+797 AAPQTPPATKGG
-809 DVSKLTQLDE
+809 DEGD
-819 TTRQRLEQAFT
+819 T
-830 NGGLQVSALTDEA
+830 NS
-843 AALMALVIDRS
+843 
-854 NGTITEKDLGN
+854 
-865 LFGSTNRL
+865 
-873 FNRKPLNDYY
+873 
-883 LKGDYAL
+883 
-890 SQPIIDGYD
+890 
-899 KVLSELDNING
+899 
-910 TEIPNYIFVNAKNA
+910 
-924 KVSVIADANPDAD
+924 DAD

-956 VITEIKRIAKAGAV
+956 VITEIKRIAKAGTV

>member
-381 AELQGELEKIG
+381 AELQTELEKV
-392 SAQPQTDDQPKNQD
+392 SSSQPQADATPVVAGESFTYNGKNYTMPNDDYKNSDIYNTMQEMFRVNQND
-406 DNSVKKYS
+406 AVKAAEKAISEGEIAIATMQNSQSPDINMLQYL
-414 YTVKKIPGAGRL
+414 KIR
-426 YVMPTAGKKFSE
+426 
-438 AEINEMMG
+438 
-446 LLDQHPNEVS
+446 Q
-456 FKQVNDKG
+456 QQ
-464 SILVVL
+464 
-470 ERGGNEEETIESI
+470 R
-483 IPKKLTNKEQKTID
+483 
-497 DLQAKND
+497 
-504 EAATKAN
+504 
-511 ETKSL
+511 
-516 VENNKDIDSFIKKYF
+516 IDSLA
-531 VKKDGSEF
+531 D
-539 LNDYNR
+539 
-545 NKLIKFLNGEDDTF
+545 
-559 QGVANG
+559 
-565 SWAYLKDTL
+565 LK
-574 PSVIDES
+574 P
-581 SRINW
+581 
-586 ELLKQLANNT
+586 QFAA
-596 QPTEPTEP
+596 EPTPEP
-604 TNEQPAAPALSP
+604 QPAAPTSELSP

-626 ERDMMKDINKI
+626 ERGMMKDINKI

-924 KVSVIADANPDAD
+924 KVSVIADTNPDAD

-956 VITEIKRIAKAGAV
+956 AITEIKRIAKAGAV

>member
-64 QDDSYAVIN
+64 QDDSYAVVN

-94 HATHLALSQFDYLEP
+94 HAIHLALSQFDYLEP

-352 KAQNQQALTD
+352 KLQNQQALTD

-367 DDKKAKLDTINAHI
+367 DDKKAKLDAINAHI
-381 AELQGELEKIG
+381 AELQTELEKVG
-392 SAQPQTDDQPKNQD
+392 SAQPQTDATPVAAGERFTYNGRTYTMPNDDYKNSDIYNTMLEMFRVNPNDAVKAAEKAISEGEIAIATMQ
-406 DNSVKKYS
+406 NSQSPDANTLQYL
-414 YTVKKIPGAGRL
+414 KIR
-426 YVMPTAGKKFSE
+426 
-438 AEINEMMG
+438 
-446 LLDQHPNEVS
+446 Q
-456 FKQVNDKG
+456 QQ
-464 SILVVL
+464 
-470 ERGGNEEETIESI
+470 R
-483 IPKKLTNKEQKTID
+483 
-497 DLQAKND
+497 
-504 EAATKAN
+504 
-511 ETKSL
+511 
-516 VENNKDIDSFIKKYF
+516 IDSLA
-531 VKKDGSEF
+531 D
-539 LNDYNR
+539 
-545 NKLIKFLNGEDDTF
+545 
-559 QGVANG
+559 
-565 SWAYLKDTL
+565 LKSQFATE
-574 PSVIDES
+574 PTNE
-581 SRINW
+581 
-586 ELLKQLANNT
+586 
-596 QPTEPTEP
+596 QPTEPTS
-604 TNEQPAAPALSP
+604 EQPAAPALSP
-616 EERKLNKLIK
+616 EERKLNNLIK

-671 DKRQG
+671 DKRPG
-676 FAPYELTSINNRIKT
+676 FAPYQLTSVNNRIKT

-809 DVSKLTQLDE
+809 DE
-819 TTRQRLEQAFT
+819 
-830 NGGLQVSALTDEA
+830 
-843 AALMALVIDRS
+843 
-854 NGTITEKDLGN
+854 
-865 LFGSTNRL
+865 
-873 FNRKPLNDYY
+873 
-883 LKGDYAL
+883 GD
-890 SQPIIDGYD
+890 
-899 KVLSELDNING
+899 
-910 TEIPNYIFVNAKNA
+910 T
-924 KVSVIADANPDAD
+924 NPDAD

-948 LSTENMKQ
+948 LSTDNMKQ

-979 EAYQTFALSV
+979 EAYQKFALSV

>member
-8 QSAHSNQTLTML
+8 QSAHSNQTLAML

-30 LERGVIQ
+30 LERGIIE
-37 GDCRNM
+37 GNFRNM
-43 QVIIADEKGFDG
+43 QVIVADEKGFDG

-94 HATHLALSQFDYLEP
+94 HAIHLALSQFDYLEP

-176 VNLVSHEGD
+176 VNLVSHGGD

-352 KAQNQQALTD
+352 KLQNQQALTD

-367 DDKKAKLDTINAHI
+367 DDKKAKLDAINAHI
-381 AELQGELEKIG
+381 AELQTELEKVG
-392 SAQPQTDDQPKNQD
+392 SAQPQTDATPVAAGERFTYNGRTYTMPNDDYKNSDIYNTMLEMFRVNPNDAVKAAEKAISEGEIAIATMQ
-406 DNSVKKYS
+406 NSQSPDANTLQYL
-414 YTVKKIPGAGRL
+414 KIR
-426 YVMPTAGKKFSE
+426 
-438 AEINEMMG
+438 
-446 LLDQHPNEVS
+446 Q
-456 FKQVNDKG
+456 QQ
-464 SILVVL
+464 
-470 ERGGNEEETIESI
+470 R
-483 IPKKLTNKEQKTID
+483 
-497 DLQAKND
+497 
-504 EAATKAN
+504 
-511 ETKSL
+511 
-516 VENNKDIDSFIKKYF
+516 IDSLA
-531 VKKDGSEF
+531 D
-539 LNDYNR
+539 
-545 NKLIKFLNGEDDTF
+545 
-559 QGVANG
+559 
-565 SWAYLKDTL
+565 LKSQFATE
-574 PSVIDES
+574 PTNE
-581 SRINW
+581 
-586 ELLKQLANNT
+586 
-596 QPTEPTEP
+596 QPTEPTS
-604 TNEQPAAPALSP
+604 EQPAAPALSP
-616 EERKLNKLIK
+616 EERKLNNLIK

-671 DKRQG
+671 DKRPG
-676 FAPYELTSINNRIKT
+676 FAPYQLTSVNNRIKT

-809 DVSKLTQLDE
+809 DE
-819 TTRQRLEQAFT
+819 
-830 NGGLQVSALTDEA
+830 
-843 AALMALVIDRS
+843 
-854 NGTITEKDLGN
+854 
-865 LFGSTNRL
+865 
-873 FNRKPLNDYY
+873 
-883 LKGDYAL
+883 GD
-890 SQPIIDGYD
+890 
-899 KVLSELDNING
+899 
-910 TEIPNYIFVNAKNA
+910 T
-924 KVSVIADANPDAD
+924 NPDAD

-948 LSTENMKQ
+948 LSTDNMKQ
-956 VITEIKRIAKAGAV
+956 VIAEIKRIAKAGAV

>member
-43 QVIIADEKGFDG
+43 QVIIADKKGFDG

-64 QDDSYAVIN
+64 QDDSYAVVN

-94 HATHLALSQFDYLEP
+94 HAIHLALSQFDYLEP

-286 HNPDADPKKLSP
+286 HNPDADPKKLGA

-367 DDKKAKLDTINAHI
+367 DDKKAKLDAINAHI
-381 AELQGELEKIG
+381 AELQTELEKVG
-392 SAQPQTDDQPKNQD
+392 SAD
-406 DNSVKKYS
+406 
-414 YTVKKIPGAGRL
+414 
-426 YVMPTAGKKFSE
+426 
-438 AEINEMMG
+438 
-446 LLDQHPNEVS
+446 
-456 FKQVNDKG
+456 
-464 SILVVL
+464 
-470 ERGGNEEETIESI
+470 GGNT
-483 IPKKLTNKEQKTID
+483 EQ
-497 DLQAKND
+497 AA
-504 EAATKAN
+504 EA
-511 ETKSL
+511 
-516 VENNKDIDSFIKKYF
+516 
-531 VKKDGSEF
+531 
-539 LNDYNR
+539 
-545 NKLIKFLNGEDDTF
+545 NGEDYSILGNIPDVSKADKKTAFSYAQKLLKFSQTDISLKLDKKDFIGMGIDEVKQKLDGITQKAQDEDALLQKAFNRLFNACMVKDRDTIKE
-559 QGVANG
+559 VANDAMG
-565 SWAYLKDTL
+565 YLRHGYNSKSRLAQAMRITGDVTKDILDSLKKYGLLEKYRNKEITL
-574 PSVIDES
+574 PDFEAMNQESTQQTTTTTADLTARQQAAAMEKFNEAKSILLDNGWRQFNKNSPGVEYPYYANGTEGRIITAYPQDDGHATVKVIAGLNDDETENVIGHVMS
-581 SRINW
+581 DMAKDAQDLAQQLNNLVKNW
-586 ELLKQLANNT
+586 VLDNGHSLHPIIEQEEKLAQT
-596 QPTEPTEP
+596 DKPLSEPTEP
-604 TNEQPAAPALSP
+604 TPKPQSTAPTSELSP
-616 EERKLNKLIK
+616 EERKLNNLIK

-671 DKRQG
+671 DKRPG
-676 FAPYELTSINNRIKT
+676 FAPYQLTSVNNRIKT

-809 DVSKLTQLDE
+809 DE
-819 TTRQRLEQAFT
+819 
-830 NGGLQVSALTDEA
+830 
-843 AALMALVIDRS
+843 
-854 NGTITEKDLGN
+854 
-865 LFGSTNRL
+865 
-873 FNRKPLNDYY
+873 
-883 LKGDYAL
+883 GD
-890 SQPIIDGYD
+890 
-899 KVLSELDNING
+899 
-910 TEIPNYIFVNAKNA
+910 T
-924 KVSVIADANPDAD
+924 NPDAD

-948 LSTENMKQ
+948 LSTDNMKQ

-979 EAYQTFALSV
+979 EAYQKFALSV

>member
-1 MQYYRKL
+1 MLTLLYVYEFSKFQGYMPMQYYRKL
-8 QSAHSNQTLTML
+8 QSAHSNQTLAML

-43 QVIIADEKGFDG
+43 QVIVADEKGFDG

-64 QDDSYAVIN
+64 QDDSYAVVN

-94 HATHLALSQFDYLEP
+94 HAIHLALSQFDYLEP

-137 GKLMNNRSQ
+137 AKLMNNRSQ
-146 DRGHYLPIITQKML
+146 DRGHYLPIITKKML

-232 DLMKERLFRA
+232 NLMKERLFRA

-262 KKAGMANVA
+262 KKAGVANVA

-367 DDKKAKLDTINAHI
+367 DDKKAKLDAINAHI
-381 AELQGELEKIG
+381 AELQTEIEKVG
-392 SAQPQTDDQPKNQD
+392 SAQPQADATPVAAGESFTYNGKTYTMPNDDYKNSDIYNTMLEMFRANPD
-406 DNSVKKYS
+406 DAVKAAEKAISEGEIAIATMQNSQSPDANILQYL
-414 YTVKKIPGAGRL
+414 KIR
-426 YVMPTAGKKFSE
+426 
-438 AEINEMMG
+438 
-446 LLDQHPNEVS
+446 Q
-456 FKQVNDKG
+456 QQ
-464 SILVVL
+464 
-470 ERGGNEEETIESI
+470 R
-483 IPKKLTNKEQKTID
+483 
-497 DLQAKND
+497 
-504 EAATKAN
+504 
-511 ETKSL
+511 
-516 VENNKDIDSFIKKYF
+516 IDSLADLKPQFATEPT
-531 VKKDGSEF
+531 SE
-539 LNDYNR
+539 
-545 NKLIKFLNGEDDTF
+545 
-559 QGVANG
+559 
-565 SWAYLKDTL
+565 
-574 PSVIDES
+574 
-581 SRINW
+581 
-586 ELLKQLANNT
+586 
-596 QPTEPTEP
+596 QPTEPTS
-604 TNEQPAAPALSP
+604 EQPAAPALSP

-676 FAPYELTSINNRIKT
+676 FAPYQLTSVNNRIKT

-792 TTPTQ
+792 TAPTQ
-797 AAPQTPPEPEGG
+797 AAPQTPPATEGG
-809 DVSKLTQLDE
+809 DE
-819 TTRQRLEQAFT
+819 
-830 NGGLQVSALTDEA
+830 
-843 AALMALVIDRS
+843 
-854 NGTITEKDLGN
+854 GN
-865 LFGSTNRL
+865 T
-873 FNRKPLNDYY
+873 
-883 LKGDYAL
+883 
-890 SQPIIDGYD
+890 
-899 KVLSELDNING
+899 
-910 TEIPNYIFVNAKNA
+910 
-924 KVSVIADANPDAD
+924 NPDAD

-956 VITEIKRIAKAGAV
+956 VIAEIKRIAKAGTV